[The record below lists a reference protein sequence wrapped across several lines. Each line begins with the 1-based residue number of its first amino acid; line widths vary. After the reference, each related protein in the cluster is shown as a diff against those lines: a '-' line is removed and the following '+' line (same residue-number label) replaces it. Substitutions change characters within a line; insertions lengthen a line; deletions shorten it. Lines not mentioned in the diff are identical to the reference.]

1 MKCGN
6 IVKKQKLY
14 LRSKRPKKDTG
25 KAKTT
30 VRHSQENE
38 NTEIGGVHT
47 IREESDEPV
56 YKEIIEEKG
65 YYNKY
70 MKTKEVNR

>member
-1 MKCGN
+1 MK
-6 IVKKQKLY
+6 
-14 LRSKRPKKDTG
+14 
-25 KAKTT
+25 
-30 VRHSQENE
+30 QENE
-38 NTEIGGVHT
+38 NTEIGGVQT